1 MLNLE
6 YKKRQGFMQE
16 APLEVDKTSSPSTV
30 YLRKDIKKIEAV
42 EDTAEHWEY
51 EEAQL
56 TKEEYIEYLEQIAQL
71 KSAPMQALMQR
82 MSDLE
87 LAIAENSI

>member
-30 YLRKDIKKIEAV
+30 YLRKDIKKVEAI